1 MTTHH
6 HTLYTPELNRLHAEL
21 DALALIL
28 AHSALPA
35 EEHLAATERI
45 TTCHAATDALAQ
57 ACNLTHDYYRA
68 ACADRDATH
77 TELRSALTRLRVL
90 TGATT
95 PRRLPAVLRL
105 LAAAALGALITYL
118 TLTA

>member
-45 TTCHAATDALAQ
+45 TACHTATDALEQ
-57 ACNLTHDYYRA
+57 AVNLTHDHYLA

-95 PRRLPAVLRL
+95 PRRLPSVLRL

-118 TLTA
+118 TITA